1 VNQPKE
7 TRSKTKKEKKRESAQ
22 PSRLVFSQDTRL
34 RFFSYSSRI
43 LRFRAQIIRKAG
55 ASAKYAKLLTR
66 ARGIAVP
73 ISLAA
78 HVGRYGS
85 MI

>member
-1 VNQPKE
+1 MNQPKE

-22 PSRLVFSQDTRL
+22 PSRLVFSQVTRL
-34 RFFSYSSRI
+34 RFFSYSLRI
-43 LRFRAQIIRKAG
+43 IPFRAQIMRKPG